1 MAYNIFLDQFLMFYS
16 QADAGNG
23 LTRGLDND
31 LARRTYVPTKLDKE
45 LTEAIL
51 ANRFRLVILTGN
63 AGDGKTAFIQKVE
76 EAAVARGAVRT
87 TMDLHR
93 SEFNNGTRNFRT
105 LYDGSID
112 VDGKSN
118 AEVLREFFKDFEGE
132 RPPSSDICRIVAM
145 NEGKLRDFFSSST
158 RHHWL
163 SKALLDHLQLD
174 TPLPEDIVLVNLNLR
189 SVVDAKEE
197 ISDCLFDQILD
208 RYVAPEFWE
217 ECQNCPSRHRCPVK
231 FNVDTFQ
238 IRPEAGLPPKEAAE
252 VGRYNDEARAA
263 RVRLKALFQILHF
276 RKRIHLTI
284 RDVRSVLAF
293 ALFGKKTCA
302 QIEKEIQAGDVAFT
316 PRYYYNAIFDPT
328 EKDRVLTFLRE
339 FDIGFASNPR
349 VDSELSFVEPK
360 SPEFRRRFLLFEC
373 STNTGRSR
381 SRIDEDDLISLYAER
396 PQSPEERTP
405 AKLKAA
411 QDYVT
416 MVRRKLFFE
425 GRMDPALGQRRVLD
439 PLIPYDNVREF
450 IDFIAQGSD
459 PHGKLKNSI
468 ILAISRSESIYDEER
483 GRENICIRTRQQGN
497 GRVRAFYTYPASEF
511 ILTCEQANQQARY
524 VEFLTS
530 ALRLQHAASGI
541 SLDISL
547 DLYETLMRIREGYV
561 PAAGEMKA
569 FFLNLLMFKKQLM
582 SSPSE
587 RLLLAESDYQLY
599 QIRRTPQN
607 GIAMSLA

>member
-51 ANRFRLVILTGN
+51 TNRFRLVILTGN

-93 SEFNNGTRNFRT
+93 SEFNNGTRHFRT

-118 AEVLREFFKDFEGE
+118 AEVLHEFFKDFEGDT
-132 RPPSSDICRIVAM
+132 PPSSDICRIVAM
-145 NEGKLRDFFSSST
+145 NEGKLRDFFSNST
-158 RHHWL
+158 RHRWL
-163 SKALLDHLQLD
+163 SKALLDHLQFD

-208 RYVAPEFWE
+208 RYVAPEFWD

-238 IRPEAGLPPKEAAE
+238 IRPDAGLPPKEAAD
-252 VGRYNDEARAA
+252 VRRYNEEARAA

-302 QIEKEIQAGDVAFT
+302 EIEKEIQAGDVAFT
-316 PRYYYNAIFDPT
+316 TRYYYNAIFDPN

-360 SPEFRRRFLLFEC
+360 SPEFRRRFFLFE
-373 STNTGRSR
+373 SSANTGRSR

-405 AKLKAA
+405 EKLKAA

-425 GRMDPALGQRRVLD
+425 GRVDAELGQRRVLD

-450 IDFIAQGSD
+450 IDFIAQGTD
-459 PHGKLKNSI
+459 PHGKLKDSI

-524 VEFLTS
+524 VEFLPS

-547 DLYETLMRIREGYV
+547 DLYGTLMRIREGYV